1 MANFEV
7 LCWNIWSSIN
17 LLFLKS
23 DEPLIFNKFQKIRIY
38 IGTYLYL
45 LLYLPAPCSFLIFM
59 AISKFDLNMHRVTEF
74 SMHACTWNT
83 CCMKSYH
90 RVSDLKQNYV
100 KSPNVKLQQNSREN
114 NLVYAMLDQLPNE
127 AFNIEPNSGKIKLTK
142 QLDYETDK
150 NFILTVRVTESR

>member
-1 MANFEV
+1 M
-7 LCWNIWSSIN
+7 
-17 LLFLKS
+17 
-23 DEPLIFNKFQKIRIY
+23 
-38 IGTYLYL
+38 
-45 LLYLPAPCSFLIFM
+45 
-59 AISKFDLNMHRVTEF
+59 
-74 SMHACTWNT
+74 
-83 CCMKSYH
+83 
-90 RVSDLKQNYV
+90 

>member
-90 RVSDLKQNYV
+90 RVSDWKQNYV
-100 KSPNVKLQQNSREN
+100 KSFSR
-114 NLVYAMLDQLPNE
+114 
-127 AFNIEPNSGKIKLTK
+127 
-142 QLDYETDK
+142 K
-150 NFILTVRVTESR
+150 NFFFKLISRKNPGELLDKWEKKNSFTIIIFGVWQLLWICIFFFISDF